1 MKEIVIKIA
10 LFISLTLTLFA
21 SSNEQCPTTAEPL
34 DNPQITL
41 PDFDFFYQAYSAD
54 SIVIFKPTND
64 YTARFQVVEA
74 YWSLLESCPSSFGDF
89 RIWTYERLP
98 SNGDTQQ
105 RACGYKY
112 NRNKNCPTNY
122 SFNLSTESCE
132 VIDPTLCGT
141 APIENCPDGFPPDL
155 LGYPNCDRPDLQQ
168 CSDGSYKLA
177 TEICSTD
184 PVDPDPVEPDPV
196 DPDPVT
202 PPDSGYDDSQLIQV
216 IRDFKD
222 QEKTSSEHLSG
233 AIGDIKTQVQDS
245 SESLKSAI
253 IDNIENQTSS
263 INLSIDQL
271 KQTNDSNAVLNRDA
285 IFTVSRDIQNLQAS
299 TQSQSDGIVN
309 AIANQTT
316 ALNFNVD
323 DTNSKLDQTNA
334 ILAKIE
340 ENTQK
345 CIPSETNSCPAEC
358 EPTPEN
364 NHCETPHGLTSE
376 QIENTLNEVDG
387 FFDGLMSEYN
397 DYFETQINEIKD
409 GSPLG
414 AEMNESALSEFMNY
428 FTSFLPSA
436 STCIPLLLYERDGK
450 QYFITCEFSDKFKS
464 LFGWLLGLYTILKL
478 ITILMSGITPRSA
491 QTQTSFF

>member
-1 MKEIVIKIA
+1 MKNLVVLF
-10 LFISLTLTLFA
+10 LFISFR
-21 SSNEQCPTTAEPL
+21 SISQECPATAEPL

-54 SIVIFKPTND
+54 SIIIFKPTND

-74 YWSLLESCPSSFGDF
+74 YWSLLESCPSSFGNF

-98 SNGDTQQ
+98 VNGDTQQ

-122 SFNLSTESCE
+122 SFNLTTESCQ

-141 APIENCPDGFPPDL
+141 APVENCPDGFPPDL

-177 TEICSTD
+177 TEICSTE
-184 PVDPDPVEPDPV
+184 PIDPDPVEPDPV
-196 DPDPVT
+196 DPVT
-202 PPDSGYDDSQLIQV
+202 PPDSDYSDLIQV

-222 QEKTSSEHLSG
+222 QEKTSSELLNVS
-233 AIGDIKTQVQDS
+233 IGDIKTQVQDS

-271 KQTNDSNAVLNRDA
+271 KQTNDSNAALNRDA
-285 IFTVSRDIQNLQAS
+285 IFTVSRDIQNLQTS
-299 TQSQSDGIVN
+299 TQSQSDSIVN
-309 AIANQTT
+309 AIANQTI
-316 ALNFNVD
+316 ALNFYVD
-323 DTNSKLDQTNA
+323 ETNSKLGKTNSKLGQTNA

-345 CIPSETNSCPAEC
+345 CIPSEANSCPAEC

-387 FFDGLMSEYN
+387 FFDGLMSEYT

-414 AEMNESALSEFMNY
+414 SEMNESALSEFMNY